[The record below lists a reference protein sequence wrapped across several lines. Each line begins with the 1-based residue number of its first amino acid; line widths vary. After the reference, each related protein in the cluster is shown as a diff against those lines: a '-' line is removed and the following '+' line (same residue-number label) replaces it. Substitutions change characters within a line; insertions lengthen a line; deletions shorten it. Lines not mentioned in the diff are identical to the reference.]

1 MTASLLSTEQLR
13 QQIRVR
19 LAQRRLFLAGGVYR
33 TRRGS
38 GQPCLVC
45 RRDVGRT
52 EVECEFGGAGVVLVA
67 HEACYMLWREES
79 VIHSGSRTVPTCR
92 HCGSPIREGERQY
105 REPAGDAHV
114 ECRDTALRRGSGW

>member
-1 MTASLLSTEQLR
+1 MTTLLSAEQLR

-19 LAQRRLFLAGGVYR
+19 LAQRRLFPASGVYR
-33 TRRGS
+33 TRRGR

-52 EVECEFGGAGVVLVA
+52 EVECEVGGAGVVLVA

-79 VIHSGSRTVPTCR
+79 VIYPGSRTVPACPY
-92 HCGSPIREGERQY
+92 CGSPIREGERRY
-105 REPAGDAHV
+105 RDSAGDCHV

>member
-1 MTASLLSTEQLR
+1 MTTLLSTEQLR

-19 LAQRRLFLAGGVYR
+19 LAQRRLFPASGVYR
-33 TRRGS
+33 IRRGS

-52 EVECEFGGAGVVLVA
+52 EVEYEVGGAGVVLVA

-79 VIHSGSRTVPTCR
+79 VIQSGSRTVPACR
-92 HCGSPIREGERQY
+92 HCGSPIREGERRY
-105 REPAGDAHV
+105 PDSAGDCHV
-114 ECRDTALRRGSGW
+114 ECRDTALRRGSGR

>member
-1 MTASLLSTEQLR
+1 MTTLLSTEQLR

-19 LAQRRLFLAGGVYR
+19 LAQRRLFPASGVYR
-33 TRRGS
+33 IRRGS

-52 EVECEFGGAGVVLVA
+52 EVEYEVGGAGVVLVA

-79 VIHSGSRTVPTCR
+79 VIQSGSRTVPACR
-92 HCGSPIREGERQY
+92 HCGSPIREGERRY
-105 REPAGDAHV
+105 PDSAGDCHV

>member
-1 MTASLLSTEQLR
+1 MTTLLSTEQWR

-19 LAQRRLFLAGGVYR
+19 LAQRRLFPASGVYR
-33 TRRGS
+33 IRRGS

-52 EVECEFGGAGVVLVA
+52 EVEYEVGGAGVVLVA

-79 VIHSGSRTVPTCR
+79 VIQSGSRTVPACR
-92 HCGSPIREGERQY
+92 HCGSPIREGER
-105 REPAGDAHV
+105 R
-114 ECRDTALRRGSGW
+114 